1 MNTIKKNSKKP
12 EVRRKELIEVAARL
26 FSEKGY
32 EGVSVRDILDE
43 IQGAPGMF
51 YYYFKSKQD
60 IYIAVME
67 QYLTERI
74 ERRCKILEDDTI
86 SFDEKKSVYAKLVT
100 EDIGGYMERF
110 QTGSAPSITDSS
122 YKLWDFAQMLNKMS
136 ASHAKFILQ
145 GVKEGKISSDL
156 GITEENVQAFSLY
169 SLYGAWGLV
178 YNGKFTDGPDI
189 FDAKDALEV
198 RRKIFYRGTENKI

>member
-1 MNTIKKNSKKP
+1 MKKNSKKP
-12 EVRRKELIEVAARL
+12 EVRRNELIEIAARL

-32 EGVSVRDILDE
+32 EGVSVRDILNE

-60 IYIAVME
+60 IYIAVIE
-67 QYLTERI
+67 KYLSERI

-100 EDIGGYMERF
+100 EDIEGYFAKF
-110 QTGSAPSITDSS
+110 QSKPSPSITDSS
-122 YKLWDFAQMLNKMS
+122 YKLWDFVQMLNKMS
-136 ASHAKFILQ
+136 TSHAKFIMQ

-156 GITEENVQAFSLY
+156 GITEDNVQAFSLY

-178 YNGKFTDGPDI
+178 YNGKFTSGADI
-189 FDAKDALEV
+189 FDTKDALDI
-198 RRKIFYRGTENKI
+198 RSKIFYRNT

>member
-1 MNTIKKNSKKP
+1 MHNLKKNSKKP

-60 IYIAVME
+60 IYLAIME
-67 QYLTERI
+67 QYLSERI

-86 SFDEKKSVYAKLVT
+86 PFNEKKDVYAKLVK
-100 EDIGGYMERF
+100 EDIGGYMAKF
-110 QTGSAPSITDSS
+110 QSKAPPSITDSS
-122 YKLWDFAQMLNKMS
+122 YKLWDFVQMLNKMS
-136 ASHAKFILQ
+136 TSHAKFIMQ
-145 GVKEGKISSDL
+145 GVKEGEISSDL

-169 SLYGAWGLV
+169 TLYGAWGV
-178 YNGKFTDGPDI
+178 IYNGKFTDGADSFDI
-189 FDAKDALEV
+189 KDALEI
-198 RRKIFYRGTENKI
+198 RRKIFYRDT